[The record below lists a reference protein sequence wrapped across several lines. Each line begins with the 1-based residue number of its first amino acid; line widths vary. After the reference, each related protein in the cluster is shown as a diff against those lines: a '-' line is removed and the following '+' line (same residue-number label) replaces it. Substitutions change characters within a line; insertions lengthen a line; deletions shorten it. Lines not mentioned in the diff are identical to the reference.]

1 MSTTH
6 RSRRLFFGSAVVFA
20 FMLLGP
26 ATVKADEAVA
36 VLAPVAAPSVDE
48 PTADAARAAAQVR
61 AAPAGVGLPDLGS
74 LQEEHLRAIV
84 AAAPS
89 ADATSGDGSVEA
101 RRVLVAQQAL
111 RSPNL
116 GSRQEEALI
125 IVVTPGAAS
134 DEPQSVDDLPAA
146 LANGTRAETAHLATL
161 RLPD

>member
-6 RSRRLFFGSAVVFA
+6 QARSLFFGSAVVFA

-26 ATVKADEAVA
+26 VTVKADEEVA
-36 VLAPVAAPSVDE
+36 VLAPVVVPPVDE
-48 PTADAARAAAQVR
+48 TNADAVRAAAQVR
-61 AAPAGVGLPDLGS
+61 AAQQALRSPDLGS

-89 ADATSGDGSVEA
+89 EDATSGCGSVEA

-116 GSRQEEALI
+116 GSLQEEALI
-125 IVVTPGAAS
+125 IVVTTGAAS
-134 DEPQSVDDLPAA
+134 DETQSVDDLPAA
-146 LANGTRAETAHLATL
+146 LASGTRSETAHLATL
-161 RLPD
+161 MLPD